1 MAATTYI
8 FADYDDPDLPA
19 LTAVPGSVHFPLS
32 LPHDA
37 YSIHATQT
45 GWSISCGQDR
55 VTDSD
60 LSNCT
65 VVVYR
70 RWRSSPPAP
79 LVRADAEADASARA
93 FIERQWNSTIAGLLY
108 LVYDSEPAK
117 WSRDPMALDNKIRNL
132 WQVRDLVPTLETVID
147 TSTPVIVT
155 ADVSQELIWKP
166 VDVDQ
171 SVVGGR
177 ATTVVAPP
185 RHAES
190 REPCPAFYQRR
201 IKSVAEIR
209 VGYSFG
215 TVSSVWQE
223 PINAPESAVDLR
235 YVDMARTPYPHPL
248 IERQAHEIA
257 RALRREVYT
266 ADILVDTSGQ
276 MWWTDIN
283 PDGLFSGA
291 DSPEGVLGTCLTT
304 GIRLRASLPPTH
316 KGNRDAT

>member
-79 LVRADAEADASARA
+79 LVRADAEADPSARA
-93 FIERQWNSTIAGLLY
+93 FIERQWNSTIAGLLS
-108 LVYDSEPAK
+108 LAYDSEPAK
-117 WSRDPMALDNKIRNL
+117 WSRDPMAVDNKIRNL

-147 TSTPVIVT
+147 TSTPVIGT

-201 IKSVAEIR
+201 IKLVAEIR

-235 YVDMARTPYPHPL
+235 YVDMARRPYPHPL
-248 IERQAHEIA
+248 IERQAREIA

-266 ADILVDTSGQ
+266 ADILVDTAGQ

-283 PDGLFSGA
+283 PDGLFGGA
-291 DSPEGVLGTCLTT
+291 DSSEGALGTCLTT